1 MKCNHCGKEFGD
13 GLNCQ
18 YCGIDR
24 VEGLGSLIGFDPG
37 SGVGPKKKN
46 GGSVEDKFILCYNC
60 EQVIPSDSEYCPYC
74 QKAQYVICPKCG
86 FRYLAQYPSCYKCG
100 TNREQYFSDQ
110 KAQEEKERML
120 RAEQARKEAEQ
131 RRRREEQ
138 ERREAEIRR
147 QQEIQRQLE
156 IQHRLEARRLK
167 TIEER
172 DRVNA
177 FLKSH
182 RESLVIAINDNLKST
197 RREFSKIKIG
207 LVLSIVSCFITVPV
221 AGCFIGT
228 DYNDFALLCFYVILP
243 ISVVLML
250 IFSIKEHQFNIPSPE
265 DLLIEHIKNN
275 YFSQRAEQ
283 IKYLKDKDLLAL
295 ANNIGLVCD
304 SDEIRLIL

>member
-131 RRRREEQ
+131 QSKKGEKLKFAVNKKYSANLKFNTDLKQ
-138 ERREAEIRR
+138 EGSK
-147 QQEIQRQLE
+147 L
-156 IQHRLEARRLK
+156 
-167 TIEER
+167 
-172 DRVNA
+172 
-177 FLKSH
+177 LKS
-182 RESLVIAINDNLKST
+182 V
-197 RREFSKIKIG
+197 IG
-207 LVLSIVSCFITVPV
+207 LTHF
-221 AGCFIGT
+221 
-228 DYNDFALLCFYVILP
+228 
-243 ISVVLML
+243 
-250 IFSIKEHQFNIPSPE
+250 
-265 DLLIEHIKNN
+265 
-275 YFSQRAEQ
+275 
-283 IKYLKDKDLLAL
+283 
-295 ANNIGLVCD
+295 
-304 SDEIRLIL
+304 